1 MFTTAL
7 RAAAALAMIGAVT
20 TVVATAALG
29 QRIPPSEMP
38 GRERERFTDPLPP
51 VRAQPGP
58 MFSPPGTIYAP
69 HGTKSRAHKA
79 HASRKQK

>member
-1 MFTTAL
+1 MFTTTL
-7 RAAAALAMIGAVT
+7 RTAAVLAIIGTATPALA
-20 TVVATAALG
+20 

-51 VRAQPGP
+51 PRAQPGP
-58 MFSPPGTIYAP
+58 MFSPPGVIYAP
-69 HGTKSRAHKA
+69 HRRHRA

>member
-7 RAAAALAMIGAVT
+7 RAAATLAIIGI
-20 TVVATAALG
+20 ATSAMA

-51 VRAQPGP
+51 IRAQPGP
-58 MFSPPGTIYAP
+58 MFSAPGAIFAP
-69 HGTKSRAHKA
+69 HGTKSRSRKT
-79 HASRKQK
+79 HASKKQK

>member
-7 RAAAALAMIGAVT
+7 RTAAVLAIIGIATPALA
-20 TVVATAALG
+20 

-51 VRAQPGP
+51 PRARPGP
-58 MFSPPGTIYAP
+58 MFSPPSVIYSQ
-69 HGTKSRAHKA
+69 HGAKSRAHRA
-79 HASRKQK
+79 HTSRRQK

>member
-7 RAAAALAMIGAVT
+7 RIAAVLAIIGI
-20 TVVATAALG
+20 ATPTLA

-51 VRAQPGP
+51 PRARPGP
-58 MFSPPGTIYAP
+58 MFSPPGVIYAP
-69 HGTKSRAHKA
+69 HDTKSRRHKA
-79 HASRKQK
+79 HAARKQK

>member
-7 RAAAALAMIGAVT
+7 RTAAVLAIIGTATPALA
-20 TVVATAALG
+20 

-51 VRAQPGP
+51 PRARPGP
-58 MFSPPGTIYAP
+58 MFSPPGVIYSP
-69 HGTKSRAHKA
+69 RGTNRHRA
-79 HASRKQK
+79 HASKK

>member
-1 MFTTAL
+1 MFTTAV
-7 RAAAALAMIGAVT
+7 RTAAVLAIISIAAPALA
-20 TVVATAALG
+20 

-51 VRAQPGP
+51 PRAQPSP
-58 MFSPPGTIYAP
+58 MFSPPGVIYAP
-69 HGTKSRAHKA
+69 LGTKSRRHKA